1 MKYNS
6 GSIIANDN
14 TNIMGNNIHN
24 NGGLI
29 SGNFTTIV
37 ANTDVVNTSGTIV
50 GESNVKIHA
59 NQDVINEGVQYK
71 PFATLSMLSSSYEN
85 RTNASLT
92 LDDSFNKAIENL
104 PKFRKFNKNNPED
117 LRDAGKNLDGYDDS
131 KKEVYYE
138 VKDDDGRIK
147 RVYAGA
153 PEKFKAFQEN
163 NLTSRNIENMINNAE
178 MAGKKFSDN
187 LLDDTLIAK
196 HAPKTKEMIS
206 DAIEVLS
213 SKGMDY
219 SLKPVRFVT
228 YINNIIYDD
237 FDKYKANKMVVIK
250 WIPDI
255 YTYYRE
261 NMRRD
266 EKNKVLFLVVLMQVW
281 EIKVI
286 ILLVMCITI
295 LLSH

>member
-6 GSIIANDN
+6 GSIIADDN

-29 SGNFTTIV
+29 SGNSTTIV
-37 ANTDVVNTSGTIV
+37 ANTDVVNTSGTI
-50 GESNVKIHA
+50 
-59 NQDVINEGVQYK
+59 
-71 PFATLSMLSSSYEN
+71 
-85 RTNASLT
+85 

-104 PKFRKFNKNNPED
+104 TKFRKFNKNNPED

-147 RVYAGA
+147 RVYAGE
-153 PEKFKAFQEN
+153 PEKFKDFQEN
-163 NLTSRNIENMINNAE
+163 DLTSRNIENMINNAE

-196 HAPKTKEMIS
+196 YAPKIKEMIS
-206 DAIEVLS
+206 DAIGVLS
-213 SKGMDY
+213 SKGMNY
-219 SLKPVRFVT
+219 SLKPVRFGT
-228 YINNIIYDD
+228 YINNIITKINDNNIIYDD

-250 WIPDI
+250 
-255 YTYYRE
+255 
-261 NMRRD
+261 
-266 EKNKVLFLVVLMQVW
+266 
-281 EIKVI
+281 
-286 ILLVMCITI
+286 
-295 LLSH
+295 

>member
-1 MKYNS
+1 M
-6 GSIIANDN
+6 IIP
-14 TNIMGNNIHN
+14 ILSVIIFIN

-29 SGNFTTIV
+29 SGNSTTIV
-37 ANTDVVNTSGTIV
+37 ANTDVVNTSGTILD
-50 GESNVKIHA
+50 ESNVKIHA

-85 RTNASLT
+85 LTNASLT

-104 PKFRKFNKNNPED
+104 TKFRKFNKNNPED

-147 RVYAGA
+147 RVYAGE

-163 NLTSRNIENMINNAE
+163 DLTSRNIENMINNAE

-196 HAPKTKEMIS
+196 YAPKTKEMIS
-206 DAIEVLS
+206 DAIGVLS
-213 SKGMDY
+213 SKGMNY
-219 SLKPVRFVT
+219 SLKPVRFGT
-228 YINNIIYDD
+228 YINNIITKINDNNIIYDD

-250 WIPDI
+250 WIPDT

-261 NMRRD
+261 NMRRN
-266 EKNKVLFLVVLMQVW
+266 EKIRF
-281 EIKVI
+281 
-286 ILLVMCITI
+286 C
-295 LLSH
+295 S